1 MRALL
6 QRVTK
11 ASVTVDER
19 TIARIGTGL
28 VLLIGI
34 ASSDTDEDARYL
46 LGKAV
51 NLRIFPDDQGRFDVS
66 AMESKAALLLVSQ
79 FTLYADTRKGRRPGF
94 TSAAPPE
101 QAQPM
106 FERFVRMA
114 RETGLQVETGRF
126 QEHMLVEIHNDGP
139 VTIMLDT
146 ADRYRSRSGTLKD
159 L

>member
-1 MRALL
+1 M
-6 QRVTK
+6 TK

-146 ADRYRSRSGTLKD
+146 ADRHRSRSGTLKD

>member
-146 ADRYRSRSGTLKD
+146 ADRHRSRSGTLKD

>member
-51 NLRIFPDDQGRFDVS
+51 NLRIFPDDQRRFDVS

-146 ADRYRSRSGTLKD
+146 ADRHRSRSGTLKD